1 MSKDK
6 NPLANASA
14 NTADRQ
20 DKKIEELELQC
31 EEYKAGWMRAQADYQ
46 NLQKEVENR
55 RSEWARMSEAQIL
68 EDFIPVYDHLKLA
81 ISNLPAIRLEAS
93 ADWQAGE
100 QLANKSDSWVEGV
113 KLVLKQ
119 FAGILKNHGIEE
131 IKTVGEMFNPELHE
145 AVGEEEVEGKEAG
158 EIVREVASGYRI
170 GNKVLKVAKV
180 ILSKEKQL
188 ADK

>member
-81 ISNLPAIRLEAS
+81 ISNK
-93 ADWQAGE
+93 
-100 QLANKSDSWVEGV
+100 QLASRSDPWVEGV
-113 KLVLKQ
+113 KFVLKQ

-131 IKTVGEMFNPELHE
+131 IKTIGEMFNPELHE

>member
-68 EDFIPVYDHLKLA
+68 EDFIPR
-81 ISNLPAIRLEAS
+81 STNQTMRS
-93 ADWQAGE
+93 
-100 QLANKSDSWVEGV
+100 S
-113 KLVLKQ
+113 
-119 FAGILKNHGIEE
+119 
-131 IKTVGEMFNPELHE
+131 
-145 AVGEEEVEGKEAG
+145 
-158 EIVREVASGYRI
+158 
-170 GNKVLKVAKV
+170 
-180 ILSKEKQL
+180 
-188 ADK
+188 